1 MKMRHGLWEFE
12 LRALTDGPELRVS
25 DDMLTKVNSA
35 HHSIEFF
42 KPSS

>member
-12 LRALTDGPELRVS
+12 LGPLKDFAELRVS
-25 DDMLTKVNSA
+25 DDILTKVNSA